1 MKNIFDFNPS
11 VKMFVVFFYVT
22 FLILNMNVKFNI
34 SVLVISLLFV
44 IMSAKRLKLLLSLF
58 VAVIVFSF
66 TIFLM
71 NFLFFAAGKTPY
83 SIVFLHGTYEGAVR
97 GGILAMRAA
106 SVIFLS
112 VGYLFSTEPF
122 YMVQSFMQ
130 NLRLSEKIGYALLIA
145 FREIYLFKNSL
156 VNIERAMLI
165 RKSGKPIELRDRL
178 KMMLPLFA
186 MVVRKGERSAIA
198 LEMRG
203 MILKRKGS
211 YYRDMSLKTKDVLFL
226 IISIGLC
233 ILGASLDI

>member
-1 MKNIFDFNPS
+1 
-11 VKMFVVFFYVT
+11 MFVVFFYVT

-34 SVLVISLLFV
+34 SVLVISFLFV
-44 IMSAKRLKLLLSLF
+44 IMSAKRLRLLLSLF

-97 GGILAMRAA
+97 GGVLAMRAA

-122 YMVQSFMQ
+122 SMVQSFMQ

-145 FREIYLFKNSL
+145 LREIYLFKNSL

-165 RKSGKPIELRDRL
+165 RKSGKPIVLTDRL
-178 KMMLPLFA
+178 KMVLPLFA

-203 MILKRKGS
+203 MILKRKGD

-233 ILGASLDI
+233 ILGAGFNI